1 MKTNLFSILCPEI
14 KEQHLTRINLYK
26 FLVVKIRAKEK
37 TLESFNSGD
46 RTLRFYLHTREST
59 MIYHRAVRKIILN
72 LTAQSVWKRAFSV

>member
-46 RTLRFYLHTREST
+46 RTLRFYLHTRESM

>member
-14 KEQHLTRINLYK
+14 KEHHLTRINLYK

-37 TLESFNSGD
+37 TLESLNSGD

-59 MIYHRAVRKIILN
+59 MIYHRAVK
-72 LTAQSVWKRAFSV
+72 K